1 MKLRFISS
9 DTDRKN
15 QPTKQFGLH
24 AEQCEGQ
31 QMQWT
36 SIYPDDPAVGY
47 KSNWQQAVTVDRNF
61 EDGMWRN
68 KIRI

>member
-1 MKLRFISS
+1 
-9 DTDRKN
+9 
-15 QPTKQFGLH
+15 
-24 AEQCEGQ
+24 
-31 QMQWT
+31 MQWT